1 MFELPANSLVNR
13 SIPKKAFENFANTRQ
28 KKVLTSVL
36 SKIRWLNKLSSKTIN
51 LDGKDVKEIQLIEL
65 SLKQKE
71 SILEITNLIDRVI
84 PYNIIF
90 LIRFENE
97 IRLSASQKHKHPT
110 NEDQAVVDWTFSS
123 EWTDN
128 ESFPFH
134 LKLQQNL
141 DFVFSDICFQISGKR
156 SGIQPD
162 IKTLIAFEQRKKQLC
177 DQIQKLESAIKT
189 CKQFNK
195 KVELNLELQE
205 CKSNLNLLI
214 CIISHKESN
223 EKNYL

>member
-1 MFELPANSLVNR
+1 MFELPANTLVNR
-13 SIPKKAFENFANTRQ
+13 NIPKNTFENFANSKQ
-28 KKVLTSVL
+28 KKVLTTVV

-51 LDGKDVKEIQLIEL
+51 LDGKDIKEIQLFEL

-71 SILEITNLIDRVI
+71 SISEITNLVDRVI

-97 IRLSASQKHKHPT
+97 IRISASQKHKHPT
-110 NEDQAVVDWTFSS
+110 NEDQAVVDWTFTSDWGNSESS
-123 EWTDN
+123 QFRLN
-128 ESFPFH
+128 
-134 LKLQQNL
+134 LQQNL
-141 DFVFSDICFQISGKR
+141 DFVFSDICFQISGKQ
-156 SGIQPD
+156 SAAQTD
-162 IKTLIAFEQRKKQLC
+162 IKTLIAFEQRKKQLT

-205 CKSNLNLLI
+205 CKSNL
-214 CIISHKESN
+214 S
-223 EKNYL
+223 KNVR

>member
-1 MFELPANSLVNR
+1 MFELPANTLVNR
-13 SIPKKAFENFANTRQ
+13 NIPKNAFESFTNSKQ
-28 KKVLTSVL
+28 KKVLTSVV

-51 LDGKDVKEIQLIEL
+51 LDGKDIKEIQIFEV

-71 SILEITNLIDRVI
+71 SISEITNMIDRVI

-90 LIRFENE
+90 LIHFENE

-123 EWTDN
+123 DWTDN
-128 ESFPFH
+128 ENFPFRFT
-134 LKLQQNL
+134 LQQSL
-141 DFVFSDICFQISGKR
+141 DFIFSDICFQISGNQ
-156 SGIQPD
+156 SVAQSD
-162 IKTLIAFEQRKKQLC
+162 IKTLIAFEQRKKQLT

-195 KVELNLELQE
+195 KVELNLELQKYKIDL
-205 CKSNLNLLI
+205 KSI
-214 CIISHKESN
+214 DYK
-223 EKNYL
+223 